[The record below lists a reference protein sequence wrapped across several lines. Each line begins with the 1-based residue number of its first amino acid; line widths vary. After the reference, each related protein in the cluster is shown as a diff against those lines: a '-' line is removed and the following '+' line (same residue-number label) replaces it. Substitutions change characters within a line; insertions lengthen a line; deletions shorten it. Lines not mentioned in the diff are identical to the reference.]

1 MLQLFPMTCPLLI
14 MCLQEDIRESESSSA
29 REAGWMPQNR
39 MGGRNRMSL
48 MWGGRRLKWLYIYL
62 LYVYKI
68 DGLGHQL
75 VCGIAAPS
83 VPACLASGLDT
94 YLSEECPVFCA
105 KTSGNPVKRCSHN
118 YPNKTTNL
126 NLIVPCLIRV
136 FAKPFTR
143 DFEYLF
149 LFEIHIWMNMA
160 STFFHPYII
169 YIPFIGSNIWTWL

>member
-1 MLQLFPMTCPLLI
+1 MRGKTI
-14 MCLQEDIRESESSSA
+14 KVTI
-29 REAGWMPQNR
+29 
-39 MGGRNRMSL
+39 
-48 MWGGRRLKWLYIYL
+48 YIYL

-126 NLIVPCLIRV
+126 NLIVPCLIRG

-169 YIPFIGSNIWTWL
+169 YIYHS